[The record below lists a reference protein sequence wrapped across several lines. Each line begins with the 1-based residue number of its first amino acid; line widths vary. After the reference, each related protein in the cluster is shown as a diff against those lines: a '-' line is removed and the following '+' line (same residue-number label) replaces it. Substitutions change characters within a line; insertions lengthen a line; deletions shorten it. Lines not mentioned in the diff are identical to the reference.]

1 MRGAGLATSRL
12 LRYPSLSPEE
22 PPLKIVW
29 EEEQRDVIE
38 AAWRE
43 EHWFAL
49 PPQGTKFGK
58 VERVALQR
66 AAAIPWLAR
75 RCTYV
80 PRQRG
85 SGASGFYG
93 VFERASG
100 RWMVQLS
107 VDGKDLYVGLC
118 DDKEDAARLVDII
131 SVVVNR
137 EAPENFPELVQD
149 FLDAGGHGDAP
160 AELVAAALQRV
171 GDVDVK
177 RAASV
182 EAAEA
187 LAAASSLKKE
197 IDEAIAA
204 DDVKCDRALMKLS
217 DDRFFSCAVWSTPR
231 IKGAKWM
238 RGQGSHMVANGVIT
252 VRDLALVDV
261 NNRGLAMALTLA
273 GSYGAARKTLWSRKG
288 AAAKLLGVN
297 IGELPK
303 LQPGG
308 QPKEERTPAH
318 QRALDVA
325 SRWVAHAGT
334 PDPAFVKDYAD
345 ALAVIARRQLS
356 KKSSG
361 CDDGAE
367 PPKKRHC

>member
-1 MRGAGLATSRL
+1 
-12 LRYPSLSPEE
+12 
-22 PPLKIVW
+22 
-29 EEEQRDVIE
+29 
-38 AAWRE
+38 
-43 EHWFAL
+43 
-49 PPQGTKFGK
+49 
-58 VERVALQR
+58 
-66 AAAIPWLAR
+66 
-75 RCTYV
+75 
-80 PRQRG
+80 
-85 SGASGFYG
+85 
-93 VFERASG
+93 
-100 RWMVQLS
+100 
-107 VDGKDLYVGLC
+107 
-118 DDKEDAARLVDII
+118 
-131 SVVVNR
+131 
-137 EAPENFPELVQD
+137 
-149 FLDAGGHGDAP
+149 
-160 AELVAAALQRV
+160 
-171 GDVDVK
+171 

-345 ALAVIARRQLS
+345 ALAVIARRQLP
-356 KKSSG
+356 KKSSSG
-361 CDDGAE
+361 DGVAK
-367 PPKKRHC
+367 PPQKKQHC